1 MAKLFTYVIITIG
14 LVVLF
19 NAAGL
24 QTAGSVVMEKLGIDF
39 GNIENFRLGTLF
51 TTFLVS
57 AIASL
62 VATGIIMG
70 TLGRGSPEIFVTAL
84 YAAPLIALIGDMIS
98 IIVFGGVGWVGYLI
112 FMIMAPL
119 IGGYVITLY
128 DWVRGRD

>member
-24 QTAGSVVMEKLGIDF
+24 QTAGSIVMEQLGIDF

-51 TTFLVS
+51 TSFLVA
-57 AIASL
+57 AIAGLL
-62 VATGIIMG
+62 VSGVVAL
-70 TLGRGSPEIFVTAL
+70 TLGRGNPEIGVTAL
-84 YAAPLIALIGDMIS
+84 YATPLIALVGDMIAL
-98 IIVFGGVGWVGYLI
+98 IAFGGTNFAGYIIFLI
-112 FMIMAPL
+112 MGPL